1 MLFESAALRAD
12 RLALSTGALRM
23 KLQHFKQLR
32 TEWSQFA
39 STDTKACTVKTT
51 IGGFKSYVE
60 LLTCLEMESFRT
72 TGSDNVRGLKGG
84 VRFQPI

>member
-51 IGGFKSYVE
+51 IGCFKSYVE
-60 LLTCLEMESFRT
+60 LLTWLGNGKLPHDRQ
-72 TGSDNVRGLKGG
+72 R
-84 VRFQPI
+84 